1 MSRMIDSPPE
11 RMEFDLGEEVT
22 FLHQGERLRGKV
34 VRVYNTRDVYHVE
47 VAGQR
52 YLACPEEDDM
62 RRTLLDRQL

>member
-1 MSRMIDSPPE
+1 MSRMIESPPGG
-11 RMEFDLGEEVT
+11 MVFDLGEEVT
-22 FLHQGERLRGKV
+22 FLHQGERLQGKV

-62 RRTLLDRQL
+62 RRARPETV